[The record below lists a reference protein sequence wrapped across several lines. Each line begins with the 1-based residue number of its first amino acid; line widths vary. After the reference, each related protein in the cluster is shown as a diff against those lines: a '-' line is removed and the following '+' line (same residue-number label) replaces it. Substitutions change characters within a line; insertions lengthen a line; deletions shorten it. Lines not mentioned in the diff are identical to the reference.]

1 MKNKGWILFNGIQ
14 FLLFLGF
21 AIFFLLRRV
30 DGHGAIQTF
39 EAKWMSLIVWLLFY
53 FGLLLIEWGMY
64 WIIQHIKR

>member
-21 AIFFLLRRV
+21 AIFLLLRRV

-39 EAKWMSLIVWLLFY
+39 EAN
-53 FGLLLIEWGMY
+53 G
-64 WIIQHIKR
+64 